1 MTFRLES
8 KRIPYTRARPRPYP
22 LLPYL
27 DKYPLMMTASDF
39 ATGARPGRSSSK
51 RKLQKPWQEAL
62 NA

>member
-27 DKYPLMMTASDF
+27 TPVSQSKSDLHRARGASGLTDDEKS
-39 ATGARPGRSSSK
+39 TVTRRNPCR
-51 RKLQKPWQEAL
+51 
-62 NA
+62 